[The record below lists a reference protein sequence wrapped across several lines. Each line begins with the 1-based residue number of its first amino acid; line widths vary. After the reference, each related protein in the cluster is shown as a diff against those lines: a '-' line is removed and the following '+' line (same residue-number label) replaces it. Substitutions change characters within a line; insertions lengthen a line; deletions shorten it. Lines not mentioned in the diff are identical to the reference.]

1 MSTRALK
8 LFCFAF
14 LLMTTRMNAEEPTV
28 QPASHIAPAASP
40 TAQSIKFAYQTPS
53 VGERV
58 VQRVGMELNL
68 HTVIKQAGQVAH
80 DGTTA
85 LRRRQQREIEV
96 LEVVEGRAHK
106 AQVSYPLARLMS
118 PENSDPAA
126 ETTQVVEG
134 NSYLITRTN
143 DRLLVTDLDGAIP
156 TREEFE
162 IVVSTMESFG
172 QANPLAEFLLAREI
186 CVGETLQVPTSIA
199 SKMMGF
205 DSLGDVQKFE
215 LHVIEVK
222 EIDQQRCVVFK
233 ANIVAMGKPDNPLQV
248 QAEGPIII
256 ELATCRTIEATLTGP
271 ISLLS
276 TEQEVE
282 YNASGELLVAIRSQY
297 NAKK

>member
-1 MSTRALK
+1 
-8 LFCFAF
+8 
-14 LLMTTRMNAEEPTV
+14 MTTPVGAEEPDV
-28 QPASHIAPAASP
+28 QPAIHIAPVAP
-40 TAQSIKFAYQTPS
+40 TAQVIKFSNQRPT

-80 DGTTA
+80 DDTTA
-85 LRRRQQREIEV
+85 LRRRQEREIEV
-96 LEVVEGRAHK
+96 LEVVEGRARK

-118 PENSDPAA
+118 PENTDTAA
-126 ETTQVVEG
+126 ETAQVVEG
-134 NSYLITRTN
+134 NSYLITRAN

-156 TREEFE
+156 TQQEYE

-186 CVGETLQVPTSIA
+186 QVGETLEVPSTLA
-199 SKMMGF
+199 NKMMGF

-215 LHVIEVK
+215 LHLIEVK
-222 EIDQQRCVVFK
+222 QINHQQCAVFK
-233 ANIVAMGKPDNPLQV
+233 ANIVALGKPDNPLEVHAQGTIV
-248 QAEGPIII
+248 I

-282 YNASGELLVAIRSQY
+282 YKATGDLLLAIRSQY
-297 NAKK
+297 TAKK